1 MQETNAMARPE
12 TTAFLLEELHS
23 NGVTYQRIA
32 NEIGVTWMSVH
43 RWAKGL
49 SRPRPALPV
58 NTELARLLAEQR
70 VVLASTIRLANNT

>member
-1 MQETNAMARPE
+1 MKGADAMAWPE
-12 TTAFLLEELHS
+12 TTVFLIAELHS

-43 RWAKGL
+43 RWAKGT

-58 NTELARLLAEQR
+58 NTELARLLAENQ
-70 VVLASTIRLANNT
+70 VKLAAET